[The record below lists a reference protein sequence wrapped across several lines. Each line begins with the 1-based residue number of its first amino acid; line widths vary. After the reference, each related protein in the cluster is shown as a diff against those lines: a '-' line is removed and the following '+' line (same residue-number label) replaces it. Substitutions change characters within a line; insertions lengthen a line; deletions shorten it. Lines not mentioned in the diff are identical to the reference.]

1 MSVRDR
7 ETPAASEFPLREA
20 HSLVR
25 DLMTP
30 NPWIYWADFLFHI
43 LLGWIAFV
51 SILSMPLFSL
61 EQLPGLIVA
70 TLAFYRA
77 AIFIHELAHL
87 KKGTFKL
94 FRLVWNVI
102 CGIPLLIPSF
112 TYDGVHSD
120 HHKRDVYGT
129 AEDGEYVPF
138 ATLKPITMIGYVMLS
153 FLLPL
158 FFIIRFLILTPLSY
172 LIPPLRRLVWERA
185 SSLTIDMN
193 YKRAK
198 NAIRNDKYWKVQ
210 EFGAFVFVTG
220 AVACIAFGVLSYNAL
235 VLWYVIAM
243 FIFLVNSL
251 RTLSAHAY
259 RNPGDR
265 SMEFYEQYLDSINVP
280 GNFLTGLWA
289 PVGLRYHATHHLF
302 MSLPYHN
309 LAEAQR
315 RLANGLSD
323 NKLYLSTIRTGMWD
337 ALQRIWS
344 EAYAYTHGAA
354 ASTAPSSGNAV
365 GMEEAATRHRNAG
378 QQPRPADTEGERK
391 PGVA

>member
-1 MSVRDR
+1 MSIRDT
-7 ETPAASEFPLREA
+7 EQTSGSTFSLREA
-20 HSLVR
+20 HNLVR

-30 NPWIYWADFLFHI
+30 NPWIYWFDFLFHI
-43 LLGWIAFV
+43 SLGWIAFL

-61 EQLPGLIVA
+61 WQLPGLIVA
-70 TLAFYRA
+70 TFAFYRA
-77 AIFIHELAHL
+77 ATFIHELAHL
-87 KKGTFKL
+87 KKGSFKL

-112 TYDGVHSD
+112 TYDGVHGD

-138 ATLKPITMIGYVMLS
+138 ATLKPIAMVGYVMLS

-172 LIPPLRRLVWERA
+172 ILPPLRKLVWERA

-193 YKRAK
+193 YKRAG
-198 NAIRNDKYWKVQ
+198 NAIRNDKYWKLQ
-210 EFGAFVFVTG
+210 EFGAFLFATL
-220 AVACIAFGVLSYNAL
+220 AVACIAVGVLTYDAL

-265 SMEFYEQYLDSINVP
+265 TMEFYEQYLDSINVP

-309 LAEAQR
+309 LGKAQR
-315 RLANGLSD
+315 RLVNGLSD
-323 NKLYLSTIRTGMWD
+323 NRLYLSTVRRGMWD
-337 ALQRIWS
+337 ALRSIWG
-344 EAYAYTHGAA
+344 EASAYSRRANASAGAQTSDTKIA
-354 ASTAPSSGNAV
+354 MKDAV
-365 GMEEAATRHRNAG
+365 TRQRNAG
-378 QQPRPADTEGERK
+378 
-391 PGVA
+391 